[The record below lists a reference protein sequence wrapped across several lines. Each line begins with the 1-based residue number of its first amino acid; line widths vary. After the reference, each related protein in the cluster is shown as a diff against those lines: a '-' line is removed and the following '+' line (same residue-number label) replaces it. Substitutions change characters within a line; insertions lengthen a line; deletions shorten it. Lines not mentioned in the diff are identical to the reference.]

1 MLLRRFF
8 FNKVLLSKGLFH
20 VSYNFLKIIHVFLS
34 LTIEDPSPP
43 LPLQKNNNSS
53 ISSLNHVG
61 LEPTL
66 ILTQI
71 LWNILLLVVG
81 IKKEISICILLW
93 KHYWCHTFVCNYA
106 LLRKMPYSR
115 QNSYSNKHK
124 GRLTVFKITFITKK
138 CTYIHLPVYDLLA
151 Y

>member
-1 MLLRRFF
+1 MCCYEDFF

-20 VSYNFLKIIHVFLS
+20 VSYNFLKIIHVSLS

-81 IKKEISICILLW
+81 IKKKIFICILL
-93 KHYWCHTFVCNYA
+93 
-106 LLRKMPYSR
+106 
-115 QNSYSNKHK
+115 
-124 GRLTVFKITFITKK
+124 
-138 CTYIHLPVYDLLA
+138 
-151 Y
+151 